1 MIDKSV
7 VFRKLTSLREHV
19 TRIRRRRTHD
29 LESFKLDTDRQDA
42 IGMSLLVA
50 VQDALD
56 IALHM
61 ASDEGWGVAASYA
74 DGFGILANNGVID
87 PALAA
92 ALANLA
98 TLRNRLA
105 HGYGTV
111 HGAHLGQSAGRP
123 GRVGCLCL
131 GDRSAHG
138 GRLTRS
144 RPIFRSCA

>member
-1 MIDKSV
+1 MTDKSV

-19 TRIRRRRTHD
+19 TRMRRRRSDD

-74 DGFGILANNGVID
+74 DSFGMLGVCLQEKD
-87 PALAA
+87 RQA
-92 ALANLA
+92 
-98 TLRNRLA
+98 
-105 HGYGTV
+105 
-111 HGAHLGQSAGRP
+111 RP
-123 GRVGCLCL
+123 DEHHPQNVDLEPEHRERC
-131 GDRSAHG
+131 R
-138 GRLTRS
+138 R
-144 RPIFRSCA
+144 

>member
-1 MIDKSV
+1 VTDKAV

-19 TRIRRRRTHD
+19 GRMRRRRPD
-29 LESFKLDTDRQDA
+29 DIDAFRSDTDKQDA

-61 ASDEGWGVAASYA
+61 AADEGWGVPASYA
-74 DGFGILANNGVID
+74 ESFGMLASHGVID
-87 PALAA
+87 GVLAA
-92 ALANLA
+92 GLANMA

-111 HGAHLGQSAGRP
+111 DMDRIWTSLPDGLAALDAFASAI
-123 GRVGCLCL
+123 
-131 GDRSAHG
+131 A
-138 GRLTRS
+138 TRMDA
-144 RPIFRSCA
+144 P

>member
-1 MIDKSV
+1 M
-7 VFRKLTSLREHV
+7 
-19 TRIRRRRTHD
+19 TRIRRRRPHD
-29 LESFKLDTDRQDA
+29 FESFKLDTDRQDA

-56 IALHM
+56 M

-74 DGFGILANNGVID
+74 DSFGILASHGVID
-87 PALAA
+87 AALAA

-111 HGAHLGQSAGRP
+111 DMERIWVSLPNGLATLDAFASAIAAHMGAA
-123 GRVGCLCL
+123 
-131 GDRSAHG
+131 
-138 GRLTRS
+138 
-144 RPIFRSCA
+144 